1 MLTAL
6 LIGGVLAV
14 SVVGMVILSAIW
26 DKENDY

>member
-26 DKENDY
+26 DIENDY